1 MNNKEILNI
10 AAIQLDITWGN
21 IEANLTAA
29 KTFIDNLPADTDIAV
44 LPEMF
49 STGFICDKTQAIAL
63 AETIEGI
70 TISTIRQW
78 AQERDFAICGS
89 FIAQEGECIF
99 NRAFFI
105 LPSGDATFYDK
116 HHLFSMSGE
125 DSIYTRGSTPIP
137 IINFRGWNIAM
148 AICFELRFP
157 AWCRNHADGYDV
169 IIFVANWPES
179 RAYAWEHLL
188 IARAIENQAYV
199 VGCNRT
205 GTDDYGNYPGHTFI
219 IDPKGQKIGTKTS
232 PFIISA
238 SMSRPSLLRFRQ
250 KFPVYLE
257 GDRFSIKS

>member
-21 IEANLTAA
+21 IEVNLTAA
-29 KTFIDNLPADTDIAV
+29 KTFIDNLPDDTDIAI

-63 AETIEGI
+63 AETSEGI

-125 DSIYTRGSTPIP
+125 DSIY
-137 IINFRGWNIAM
+137 
-148 AICFELRFP
+148 
-157 AWCRNHADGYDV
+157 
-169 IIFVANWPES
+169 
-179 RAYAWEHLL
+179 
-188 IARAIENQAYV
+188 
-199 VGCNRT
+199 
-205 GTDDYGNYPGHTFI
+205 
-219 IDPKGQKIGTKTS
+219 
-232 PFIISA
+232 
-238 SMSRPSLLRFRQ
+238 
-250 KFPVYLE
+250 
-257 GDRFSIKS
+257 